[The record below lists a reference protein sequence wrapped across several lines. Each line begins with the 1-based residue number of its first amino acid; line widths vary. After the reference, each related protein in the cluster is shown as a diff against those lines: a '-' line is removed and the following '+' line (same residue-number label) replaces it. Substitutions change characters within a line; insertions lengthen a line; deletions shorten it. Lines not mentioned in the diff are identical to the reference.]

1 MMTLTNLPA
10 EVITNNMFPLDNTFL
25 KYCPMFKLCGLSHS
39 NVDIEQCAM
48 LNPENKTLLRDRILP
63 IFYLSWTTKSLYAK
77 LSKEINSRNPSN
89 ISLASLCRYLQFHM
103 ELQMKHWKDYEYI
116 KLCELETTVLL
127 PTNDYD
133 KLLGF
138 KYRRHILTANVTL
151 NFSLRSAIG
160 NFVNAYEYEQLTDLF
175 TNIKNNSTRND
186 ELISYLDKTLKD
198 ISEEKYICP
207 TTIMA
212 INNMIDR
219 SYEGYFGQHTCKE
232 KLNSLKFNKT
242 IRIPSIECSLIF
254 SNNYT
259 GNASAVATKAI
270 KEKFNL
276 DKRKMS
282 EVALEIFSNQKN
294 LVEATIDISSE
305 LLSSTNFFYNA
316 LSNDDN
322 SVTLICPAPF
332 DGKLPATT
340 DTPCIPID
348 ALLTLGF

>member
-1 MMTLTNLPA
+1 MITLTNLPA

-48 LNPENKTLLRDRILP
+48 LNPKNKTLLRDRILP

-77 LSKEINSRNPSN
+77 LSKEINRRNPSN

-103 ELQMKHWKDYEYI
+103 ELQMKHWKDHEYI
-116 KLCELETTVLL
+116 NLCEKKITVLL
-127 PTNDYD
+127 SENAHDEC
-133 KLLGF
+133 LGF
-138 KYRRHILTANVTL
+138 KYRRRILTADVTL

-160 NFVNAYEYEQLTDLF
+160 NLVNDYEYEQLTALF
-175 TNIKNNSTRND
+175 TDIQSNFKNND
-186 ELISYLDKTLKD
+186 ELTSFLNETLQYVF
-198 ISEEKYICP
+198 ETRYICP
-207 TTIMA
+207 TRTMI
-212 INNMIDR
+212 INSMIDK
-219 SYEGYFGQHTCKE
+219 SYEGYLEQHPCSK
-232 KLNSLKFNKT
+232 KLNSLKFDKK
-242 IRIPSIECSLIF
+242 IRIPYIECSLIF
-254 SNNYT
+254 SNNCT
-259 GNASAVATKAI
+259 ENHSAAAEKII

-282 EVALEIFSNQKN
+282 EVALEVFSGQEN
-294 LVEATIDISSE
+294 LVNATIDISHE
-305 LLSSTNFFYNA
+305 LLSFTGSINRVANE
-316 LSNDDN
+316 DN
-322 SVTLICPAPF
+322 SIASIYPAPF